1 MAILIQTVDE
11 KFSAALSN
19 ISACVPY
26 YLRFYSLFK
35 RRAVEDEEVTLRVN
49 MVDAVNPIIEYNTKF
64 IDSINS
70 ATLAAILCVELNRI
84 LLRHC
89 SSRKLADPELNYK
102 ASNIVCYDPSI
113 IPLFKTA
120 IESVRFGEDLPND
133 ANPRIRA
140 ELPPEYNHDTDC
152 QLEVLYEMLSKKQ
165 KGQQGPGNGQGQGGA
180 GGQNQQQQQ
189 QQNQNQNNNGNGKG
203 KGQGNGNGGGNNP
216 MRDAANRH
224 FNNNSPAQSEKWGDN
239 SIAEATIAQ
248 RVNTTDASQ
257 WGNMPGNLRE
267 RILAANRTVIDPRQA
282 LRDFIATAYSDNLL
296 DTRMKYNRRNP
307 EWSGILPGK
316 RHDQQ
321 FHLGIFA
328 DASGSMGSDDIKLC
342 IATVN
347 DFIKFEAEVDFAWWD
362 CTCEMPTEKLKPMNE
377 SDVTGGGGTNPQCII
392 DLIHKHKLRYDAIIV
407 LTDCGF
413 EWSRPKEYRDI
424 FIIRTP
430 TAVDAPAWVGKHQMS
445 MKSLNEYL
453 DSKKR

>member
-1 MAILIQTVDE
+1 MALLIQTVDE
-11 KFSAALSN
+11 KFSGALAN

-84 LLRHC
+84 LLKHC
-89 SSRKLADPELNYK
+89 STRKLADPQLNYK

-165 KGQQGPGNGQGQGGA
+165 KGQQGPGNGQG
-180 GGQNQQQQQ
+180 
-189 QQNQNQNNNGNGKG
+189 
-203 KGQGNGNGGGNNP
+203 KGQGNGNNP

-224 FNNNSPAQSEKWGDN
+224 FNNNSPSQTEKWGEN
-239 SIAEATIAQ
+239 SIAESTIAQ

-267 RILAANRTVIDPRQA
+267 KILAANRQVVDPRQA
-282 LRDFIATAYSDNLL
+282 LRDFIATAYSDNQL

-347 DFIKFEAEVDFAWWD
+347 DFIKFEADVDFAWWD
-362 CTCEMPTEKLKPMNE
+362 CSCEKPSAQLKPMHE
-377 SDVTGGGGTNPQCII
+377 SNVTGGGGTNPQCII
-392 DLIHKHKLRYDAIIV
+392 DLIHKERLHYDAIIV

-413 EWSRPKEYRDI
+413 CWDRPKEYRDI

-430 TAVDAPAWVGKHQMS
+430 TAVDAPEWVGKHQMS
-445 MKSLNEYL
+445 MKNLHEYL
-453 DSKKR
+453 DSKKH

>member
-1 MAILIQTVDE
+1 MALLIQTVDE
-11 KFSAALSN
+11 KFSGALAN

-35 RRAVEDEEVTLRVN
+35 RRAVEDEDVTLRVN

-84 LLRHC
+84 LLKHC
-89 SSRKLADPELNYK
+89 STRKLADPQLNYK

-180 GGQNQQQQQ
+180 GGQGQQP
-189 QQNQNQNNNGNGKG
+189 QNQNQNGNGNGQG
-203 KGQGNGNGGGNNP
+203 KGQGGGQGGGNNP

-224 FNNNSPAQSEKWGDN
+224 FNNNSPAQTEKWGEN
-239 SIAEATIAQ
+239 SIAESTIAQ

-267 RILAANRTVIDPRQA
+267 KILAANRQVVDPRQA
-282 LRDFIATAYSDNLL
+282 LRDFIATAYSDNQL

-347 DFIKFEAEVDFAWWD
+347 DFIKFEADVDFAWWD
-362 CTCEMPTEKLKPMNE
+362 CSCEKPSAQLKPMHE
-377 SDVTGGGGTNPQCII
+377 SNVTGGGGTNPQCII
-392 DLIHKHKLRYDAIIV
+392 DLIHKERLHYDAIIV

-413 EWSRPKEYRDI
+413 CWDRPKEYRDI

-430 TAVDAPAWVGKHQMS
+430 TAVDAPEWVGKHQMS

-453 DSKKR
+453 NSKKH

>member
-1 MAILIQTVDE
+1 MLIQTVDE
-11 KFSAALSN
+11 KFSGALAN

-35 RRAVEDEEVTLRVN
+35 RRAVEDEDVTLRVN

-84 LLRHC
+84 LLKHC
-89 SSRKLADPELNYK
+89 STRKLADPQLNYK

-140 ELPPEYNHDTDC
+140 ELPPDYNHDTDC

-165 KGQQGPGNGQGQGGA
+165 KGQQGPGNG
-180 GGQNQQQQQ
+180 
-189 QQNQNQNNNGNGKG
+189 KG
-203 KGQGNGNGGGNNP
+203 KGQGGGQGGGNNS

-224 FNNNSPAQSEKWGDN
+224 FNNNSPAQTEKWGEN
-239 SIAEATIAQ
+239 SIAESTIAQ

-267 RILAANRTVIDPRQA
+267 KILAANRQVVDPRQA
-282 LRDFIATAYSDNLL
+282 LRDFIATAYSDNQL

-347 DFIKFEAEVDFAWWD
+347 DFIKFEADVDFAWWD
-362 CTCEMPTEKLKPMNE
+362 CSCEKPSAQLKPMHE
-377 SDVTGGGGTNPQCII
+377 SNVTGGGGTNPQCII
-392 DLIHKHKLRYDAIIV
+392 DLIHKERLHYDAIVV

-413 EWSRPKEYRDI
+413 CWDRPKEYRDI

-430 TAVDAPAWVGKHQMS
+430 TAEDAPAWVGKHQMS

-453 DSKKR
+453 NSKKH

>member
-1 MAILIQTVDE
+1 MLIQTVDE
-11 KFSAALSN
+11 KFSGALAN
-19 ISACVPY
+19 ISASVPY

-35 RRAVEDEEVTLRVN
+35 RRAVEEEEVTLRVN

-84 LLRHC
+84 LLKHC
-89 SSRKLADPELNYK
+89 STRKLADPQLNYK

-113 IPLFKTA
+113 VPLFKTA
-120 IESVRFGEDLPND
+120 IESVRFGEDMPND

-140 ELPPEYNHDTDC
+140 ELPSNYNHDTDC
-152 QLEVLYEMLSKKQ
+152 QLEVLYEMLSKKKKNQ
-165 KGQQGPGNGQGQGGA
+165 NNDGNGQGNGG
-180 GGQNQQQQQ
+180 GGQGQ
-189 QQNQNQNNNGNGKG
+189 QNQNNNGNG
-203 KGQGNGNGGGNNP
+203 QGNGGGGGQNNGNNP

-224 FNNNSPAQSEKWGDN
+224 FNNNSPAQTEKWGEN
-239 SIAEATIAQ
+239 SIAESTIAQ

-267 RILAANRTVIDPRQA
+267 KILAANRQVVDPRQA
-282 LRDFIATAYSDNLL
+282 LRDFIATAYSDNQL

-347 DFIKFEAEVDFAWWD
+347 DFIKFEADVDFAWWD
-362 CTCEMPTEKLKPMNE
+362 CSCEKPSAQLKPMHE
-377 SDVTGGGGTNPQCII
+377 SNVTGGGGTNPQCII
-392 DLIHKHKLRYDAIIV
+392 DLIHKEKLRYDAIIV

-413 EWSRPKEYRDI
+413 DWNRPKEYREI

-430 TAVDAPAWVGKHQMS
+430 TATTAPDWVGKHQMS

-453 DSKKR
+453 DSKKH

>member
-1 MAILIQTVDE
+1 MALLIQTVDE
-11 KFSAALSN
+11 KFSGALAN

-35 RRAVEDEEVTLRVN
+35 RRAVEDEDVTLRVN

-84 LLRHC
+84 LLKHC
-89 SSRKLADPELNYK
+89 STRKLADPQLNYK

-180 GGQNQQQQQ
+180 GGQGQQP
-189 QQNQNQNNNGNGKG
+189 QNQNGNGNGQG
-203 KGQGNGNGGGNNP
+203 KGQGGGNGGGNNP

-224 FNNNSPAQSEKWGDN
+224 FNNNSPAQTEKWGEN
-239 SIAEATIAQ
+239 SIAESTQ
-248 RVNTTDASQ
+248 EQ
-257 WGNMPGNLRE
+257 
-267 RILAANRTVIDPRQA
+267 
-282 LRDFIATAYSDNLL
+282 
-296 DTRMKYNRRNP
+296 
-307 EWSGILPGK
+307 
-316 RHDQQ
+316 
-321 FHLGIFA
+321 
-328 DASGSMGSDDIKLC
+328 
-342 IATVN
+342 
-347 DFIKFEAEVDFAWWD
+347 
-362 CTCEMPTEKLKPMNE
+362 
-377 SDVTGGGGTNPQCII
+377 
-392 DLIHKHKLRYDAIIV
+392 
-407 LTDCGF
+407 
-413 EWSRPKEYRDI
+413 
-424 FIIRTP
+424 
-430 TAVDAPAWVGKHQMS
+430 
-445 MKSLNEYL
+445 
-453 DSKKR
+453 

>member
-1 MAILIQTVDE
+1 MLIQTVDE
-11 KFSAALSN
+11 KFRAALSH
-19 ISACVPY
+19 ISTYVPY

-35 RRAVEDEEVTLRVN
+35 RRAVEDEGVTLRVN
-49 MVDAVNPIIEYNTKF
+49 MVDGVNPIVEYNTKY
-64 IDSINS
+64 IDRINS
-70 ATLAAILCVELNRI
+70 ATLAHNLCVEVNRM
-84 LLRHC
+84 LMRHC
-89 SSRKLADPELNYK
+89 SSRMMPDRQLNYK
-102 ASNIVCYDPSI
+102 ASNIVCYDPCLV
-113 IPLFKTA
+113 PLFKTA
-120 IESVRFGEDLPND
+120 LETVDLGNDIPND

-140 ELPPEYNHDTDC
+140 ELPPEYNHDRDC
-152 QLEVLYEMLSKKQ
+152 QLEVLYEMLFKKQ
-165 KGQQGPGNGQGQGGA
+165 KEHGQSGGNNPDGGNSAPGGGKPKR
-180 GGQNQQQQQ
+180 N
-189 QQNQNQNNNGNGKG
+189 NNQNNN
-203 KGQGNGNGGGNNP
+203 
-216 MRDAANRH
+216 DAANAAREH
-224 FNNNSPAQSEKWGDN
+224 FYNNSPAQTEKWGEN

-257 WGNMPGNLRE
+257 WGDMPGNLRE
-267 RILAANRTVIDPRQA
+267 MILAANRTVVDPRQA
-282 LRDFIATAYSDNLL
+282 LRDFIATAYSDNLI

-321 FHLGIFA
+321 FHLGIFP

-347 DFIKFEAEVDFAWWD
+347 DFIKFGAEVDFAWWD
-362 CTCEMPTEKLKPMNE
+362 CKCEMPTKQLKPMHE
-377 SDVTGGGGTNPQCII
+377 SNVTGGGCTDPSCII

-413 EWSRPKEYRDI
+413 SWQRPKEYRDI

-430 TAVDAPAWVGKHQMS
+430 TAMEAPKWVGRHQMS

-453 DSKKR
+453 DKKR

>member
-1 MAILIQTVDE
+1 MLIQTVDE
-11 KFSAALSN
+11 KFSGALAN

-35 RRAVEDEEVTLRVN
+35 RRAVEDEDVTLRVN

-64 IDSINS
+64 IDSLNS

-84 LLRHC
+84 LLKHC
-89 SSRKLADPELNYK
+89 STRKLADPQLNYK

-140 ELPPEYNHDTDC
+140 ELPPEYDHDSDC
-152 QLEVLYEMLSKKQ
+152 QLEVLYEMLSKKK
-165 KGQQGPGNGQGQGGA
+165 KGPAGPCNGQGQGGA
-180 GGQNQQQQQ
+180 GGQGQQP
-189 QQNQNQNNNGNGKG
+189 QNQNQNGNGNGKG
-203 KGQGNGNGGGNNP
+203 KGQGKGQGGGQGGGNNP

-224 FNNNSPAQSEKWGDN
+224 FNNNSPAQTEKWGEN
-239 SIAEATIAQ
+239 SIAESTIAQ

-257 WGNMPGNLRE
+257 WGNMPSILRE
-267 RILAANRTVIDPRQA
+267 KILAANRQVVDPRQA
-282 LRDFIATAYSDNLL
+282 LRDFIATAYSDNQL

-347 DFIKFEAEVDFAWWD
+347 DFIKFEADVDFAWWD
-362 CTCEMPTEKLKPMNE
+362 CSCEKPSARLKPMYE
-377 SDVTGGGGTNPQCII
+377 SNVTGGGGTNPQCII
-392 DLIHKHKLRYDAIIV
+392 DLIHKEKLHYDAIIV

-413 EWSRPKEYRDI
+413 TWSRPNEYRDI

-430 TAVDAPAWVGKHQMS
+430 TAKDAPAWVGKHQMS
-445 MKSLNEYL
+445 MKSLNEYIN
-453 DSKKR
+453 SKKH

>member
-1 MAILIQTVDE
+1 MLIQTVDE
-11 KFSAALSN
+11 KFSAALQS
-19 ISACVPY
+19 ISTEVPY
-26 YLRFYSLFK
+26 YMRFYSLFK
-35 RRAVEDEEVTLRVN
+35 RRAIEDEEVTLRVN
-49 MVDAVNPIIEYNTKF
+49 MVDGVNPIIEYNIKF

-84 LLRHC
+84 LLKHC
-89 SSRKLADPELNYK
+89 TARKLADPQLNYK

-120 IESVRFGEDLPND
+120 LESVHLGDDIPND

-140 ELPPEYNHDTDC
+140 ELPQDYNHDTDC

-165 KGQQGPGNGQGQGGA
+165 KGPQGSGNGQGQGGA
-180 GGQNQQQQQ
+180 GGQGGN
-189 QQNQNQNNNGNGKG
+189 NQNQNNNGNGKG
-203 KGQGNGNGGGNNP
+203 KGNGNGGSNP
-216 MRDAANRH
+216 VSDAANRH
-224 FNNNSPAQSEKWGDN
+224 FNNNSPAQTDKWGEN

-267 RILAANRTVIDPRQA
+267 KILAANRTVIDPRQA

-347 DFIKFEAEVDFAWWD
+347 DFIRFEAEVDFAWWD
-362 CTCEMPTEKLKPMNE
+362 CTCEMPSSKLKPMHE
-377 SDVTGGGGTNPQCII
+377 SNVTGGGGTNPQCII
-392 DLIHKHKLRYDAIIV
+392 DLIHKKKLCYDAIIV

-413 EWSRPKEYRDI
+413 SWDRPKEYRDI

-430 TAVDAPAWVGKHQMS
+430 TAAPAPAWVGKHQMS
-445 MKSLNEYL
+445 MKNLHEYL
-453 DSKKR
+453 DSKKH

>member
-1 MAILIQTVDE
+1 MLIQTVDE
-11 KFSAALSN
+11 KFSSALAN

-35 RRAVEDEEVTLRVN
+35 RRAIEDEDVTLRVN

-84 LLRHC
+84 LLKHC
-89 SSRKLADPELNYK
+89 STRKLADPKLNYK

-180 GGQNQQQQQ
+180 GGQSQQP
-189 QQNQNQNNNGNGKG
+189 QNQNQN
-203 KGQGNGNGGGNNP
+203 GNGNGQGKVQGGGKGGDNNP
-216 MRDAANRH
+216 MRDAVNRH
-224 FNNNSPAQSEKWGDN
+224 FNNNSPAQTEKWGEN
-239 SIAEATIAQ
+239 SIAESTIAQ

-267 RILAANRTVIDPRQA
+267 KILAANRQVVDPRQA
-282 LRDFIATAYSDNLL
+282 LRDFIATAYSDNQL

-347 DFIKFEAEVDFAWWD
+347 DFIKFEADVDFAWWD
-362 CTCEMPTEKLKPMNE
+362 CSCEKPSAQLKPMHE
-377 SDVTGGGGTNPQCII
+377 SNVMGGGGTNPQCII
-392 DLIHKHKLRYDAIIV
+392 DLIHKERLHYDAIIV

-413 EWSRPKEYRDI
+413 CWDRPKEYRDI

-430 TAVDAPAWVGKHQMS
+430 TAEDAPAWVGKHQMS

-453 DSKKR
+453 NSKKH

>member
-1 MAILIQTVDE
+1 MLIQTVDE
-11 KFSAALSN
+11 KFSSALAN

-84 LLRHC
+84 LLKHC
-89 SSRKLADPELNYK
+89 STRKLADPQLNYK

-140 ELPPEYNHDTDC
+140 ELPPEYDHDRDC

-165 KGQQGPGNGQGQGGA
+165 KDQNGNGNGQG
-180 GGQNQQQQQ
+180 
-189 QQNQNQNNNGNGKG
+189 
-203 KGQGNGNGGGNNP
+203 KGQGGGNNP

-224 FNNNSPAQSEKWGDN
+224 FNNNSPAQTEKWGEN
-239 SIAEATIAQ
+239 SIAESTIAQ

-267 RILAANRTVIDPRQA
+267 KILAANRQVVDPRQA
-282 LRDFIATAYSDNLL
+282 LRDFIATAYSDNQL

-347 DFIKFEAEVDFAWWD
+347 DFIKFEADVDFAWWD
-362 CTCEMPTEKLKPMNE
+362 CSCEKPSAQLKPMYE
-377 SDVTGGGGTNPQCII
+377 SNVTGGGGTNPQCII
-392 DLIHKHKLRYDAIIV
+392 DLIHKERLHYDAIIV

-413 EWSRPKEYRDI
+413 YWNRPKEYRDI

-430 TAVDAPAWVGKHQMS
+430 TAKDAPAWVGKHQMS

-453 DSKKR
+453 NSKKH

>member
-1 MAILIQTVDE
+1 MLIQTVDE
-11 KFSAALSN
+11 KFRAALSH
-19 ISACVPY
+19 ISTYVPY

-35 RRAVEDEEVTLRVN
+35 RRAVEEEGVTLRVN
-49 MVDAVNPIIEYNTKF
+49 MVDAVNPIVEYNTKY
-64 IDSINS
+64 IDRINS
-70 ATLAAILCVELNRI
+70 ATLAHNLCVEINRI
-84 LLRHC
+84 LMRHC
-89 SSRKLADPELNYK
+89 SSRMMPDKQLNYK
-102 ASNIVCYDPSI
+102 ASNIVCYDPCLV
-113 IPLFKTA
+113 PLFKTA
-120 IESVRFGEDLPND
+120 LESVDLGDDVPND

-165 KGQQGPGNGQGQGGA
+165 KGQGPSGPNPNGGNGGNPPPSGG
-180 GGQNQQQQQ
+180 NKPKR
-189 QQNQNQNNNGNGKG
+189 NNNQNNNN
-203 KGQGNGNGGGNNP
+203 
-216 MRDAANRH
+216 DAANAAREH
-224 FNNNSPAQSEKWGDN
+224 FYNNSPAQTEKWGEN

-257 WGNMPGNLRE
+257 WGDMPGNLRE
-267 RILAANRTVIDPRQA
+267 KILAANRSVVDPRQA
-282 LRDFIATAYSDNLL
+282 LRDFIATAYSDNMVE
-296 DTRMKYNRRNP
+296 TRMKYNRRNP

-362 CTCEMPTEKLKPMNE
+362 CRCEMPTEKLKPMNE
-377 SDVTGGGGTNPQCII
+377 SNVTGGGGTDPSCII

-413 EWSRPKEYRDI
+413 CWHRPKEYRDI

-430 TAVDAPAWVGKHQMS
+430 TAAEAPKWVGKHQMS
-445 MKSLNEYL
+445 MKNLHEYL
-453 DSKKR
+453 DKKH

>member
-1 MAILIQTVDE
+1 MLIQTVDE
-11 KFSAALSN
+11 KFSSALAN

-35 RRAVEDEEVTLRVN
+35 RRAVEDEDVTLRVN

-84 LLRHC
+84 LLKHC
-89 SSRKLADPELNYK
+89 STRKLADPKLNYK

-180 GGQNQQQQQ
+180 GGQSQQP
-189 QQNQNQNNNGNGKG
+189 QNQNQN
-203 KGQGNGNGGGNNP
+203 GNGNGQGKVQGGGKGGDNNP

-224 FNNNSPAQSEKWGDN
+224 FNNNSPAQTEKWGEN
-239 SIAEATIAQ
+239 SIAESTIAQ

-267 RILAANRTVIDPRQA
+267 KILAANRQVVDPRQA
-282 LRDFIATAYSDNLL
+282 LRDFIATAYSDNQL

-347 DFIKFEAEVDFAWWD
+347 DFIKFEADVDFAWWD
-362 CTCEMPTEKLKPMNE
+362 CSCEKPSAQLKPMHE
-377 SDVTGGGGTNPQCII
+377 SNVMGGGGTNPQCII
-392 DLIHKHKLRYDAIIV
+392 DLIHKERLHYDAIIV

-413 EWSRPKEYRDI
+413 CWDRPKEYRDI

-430 TAVDAPAWVGKHQMS
+430 TAEDAPAWVGKHQMS

-453 DSKKR
+453 NSKKH

>member
-1 MAILIQTVDE
+1 MLIQSVDE
-11 KFSAALSN
+11 KFRAALSH
-19 ISACVPY
+19 ISTYVPY

-35 RRAVEDEEVTLRVN
+35 RRAVEEEGVTLRVN
-49 MVDAVNPIIEYNTKF
+49 MVDAVNPIVEYNTKY
-64 IDSINS
+64 IDRINS
-70 ATLAAILCVELNRI
+70 ATLAHNLCVEINRI
-84 LLRHC
+84 LMRHC
-89 SSRKLADPELNYK
+89 SSRMMPDKQLNYK
-102 ASNIVCYDPSI
+102 ASNIVCYDPCLV
-113 IPLFKTA
+113 PLFKTA
-120 IESVRFGEDLPND
+120 LESVDLGDDVPND

-152 QLEVLYEMLSKKQ
+152 QLEVLYEMLAKKQ
-165 KGQQGPGNGQGQGGA
+165 KGQGPSGGNAPNGGGNPPPQPN
-180 GGQNQQQQQ
+180 GGNKPKR
-189 QQNQNQNNNGNGKG
+189 NNNQNNN
-203 KGQGNGNGGGNNP
+203 
-216 MRDAANRH
+216 DAANAAREH
-224 FNNNSPAQSEKWGDN
+224 FYNNSPAQTEKWGEN

-257 WGNMPGNLRE
+257 WGDMPGNLRE
-267 RILAANRTVIDPRQA
+267 KILAANRSVVDPRQA
-282 LRDFIATAYSDNLL
+282 LRDFIATAYSDNMVE
-296 DTRMKYNRRNP
+296 TRMKYNRRNP

-362 CTCEMPTEKLKPMNE
+362 CSCEMPTEKLKPMSE
-377 SDVTGGGGTNPQCII
+377 SNVTGGGGTDPSCII
-392 DLIHKHKLRYDAIIV
+392 DLIHKYKLRYDAIIV

-413 EWSRPKEYRDI
+413 CWSRPKEYRDI

-430 TAVDAPAWVGKHQMS
+430 TAAEAPKWVGKHQMS
-445 MKSLNEYL
+445 MKSLHEYL
-453 DSKKR
+453 DKKH

>member
-1 MAILIQTVDE
+1 MLIQTVDE
-11 KFSAALSN
+11 KFSSALAN

-84 LLRHC
+84 LLKHC
-89 SSRKLADPELNYK
+89 STRKLADPQLNYK

-140 ELPPEYNHDTDC
+140 ELPPEYDHDRDC

-165 KGQQGPGNGQGQGGA
+165 KDQNGNGNGQG
-180 GGQNQQQQQ
+180 
-189 QQNQNQNNNGNGKG
+189 
-203 KGQGNGNGGGNNP
+203 KGQGGGNNP

-224 FNNNSPAQSEKWGDN
+224 FNNNSPAQTEKWGEN
-239 SIAEATIAQ
+239 SIAESTIAQ

-267 RILAANRTVIDPRQA
+267 KILAANRQVVDPRQA
-282 LRDFIATAYSDNLL
+282 LRDFIATAYSDNQL

-347 DFIKFEAEVDFAWWD
+347 DFIKFEADVDFAWWD
-362 CTCEMPTEKLKPMNE
+362 CSCEKPSAQLKPMYE
-377 SDVTGGGGTNPQCII
+377 SNVTGGGGTNPQCII
-392 DLIHKHKLRYDAIIV
+392 NLIHKERLHYDAIIV

-413 EWSRPKEYRDI
+413 YWNRPKEYRDI

-430 TAVDAPAWVGKHQMS
+430 TAKDAPAWVGKHQMS

-453 DSKKR
+453 NSKKH

>member
-1 MAILIQTVDE
+1 MLIQTVDE
-11 KFSAALSN
+11 KFSSALAN

-35 RRAVEDEEVTLRVN
+35 RRAVEEEEVTLRVN

-84 LLRHC
+84 LLKHC
-89 SSRKLADPELNYK
+89 STRKLADPQLNYK

-113 IPLFKTA
+113 IPLFKTD

-133 ANPRIRA
+133 ANPRIRS

-152 QLEVLYEMLSKKQ
+152 QLEVLYEMLSKNQ
-165 KGQQGPGNGQGQGGA
+165 KGEQNQYGA
-180 GGQNQQQQQ
+180 GDGQSQQ
-189 QQNQNQNNNGNGKG
+189 QQNQNNTGKGNGKG
-203 KGQGNGNGGGNNP
+203 NGQGGGYNP

-224 FNNNSPAQSEKWGDN
+224 FNNNSPSQSEKWGEN
-239 SIAEATIAQ
+239 SIAESTIAQ

-267 RILAANRTVIDPRQA
+267 KILAANRQVVDPRQA
-282 LRDFIATAYSDNLL
+282 LRDFIATAYSDNQL

-347 DFIKFEAEVDFAWWD
+347 DFIKFEADVDFAWWD
-362 CTCEMPTEKLKPMNE
+362 CSCEKPSAQLKPMHE
-377 SDVTGGGGTNPQCII
+377 SNVTGGGGTNPQCII
-392 DLIHKHKLRYDAIIV
+392 DLIHKEKLHYDAIIV

-413 EWSRPKEYRDI
+413 YWDRPKEYRDI

-430 TAVDAPAWVGKHQMS
+430 TAMDAPKWVGKHQMS
-445 MKSLNEYL
+445 MKSLHEYI

>member
-1 MAILIQTVDE
+1 MLIQTVDE
-11 KFSAALSN
+11 KFRAALSH
-19 ISACVPY
+19 ISTYVPY

-35 RRAVEDEEVTLRVN
+35 RRAVEDEGVTLRVN
-49 MVDAVNPIIEYNTKF
+49 MVDGVNPIVEYDTKY
-64 IDSINS
+64 IDRINS
-70 ATLAAILCVELNRI
+70 ATLAHNLCVEVNRM
-84 LLRHC
+84 LMRHC
-89 SSRKLADPELNYK
+89 SSRMMPDRQLNYK
-102 ASNIVCYDPSI
+102 ASNIVCYDPCLV
-113 IPLFKTA
+113 PLFKTA
-120 IESVRFGEDLPND
+120 LETVDLGNDIPND

-140 ELPPEYNHDTDC
+140 ELPPEYNHDRDC
-152 QLEVLYEMLSKKQ
+152 QLEVLYEMLFKKQ
-165 KGQQGPGNGQGQGGA
+165 KGQGQ
-180 GGQNQQQQQ
+180 
-189 QQNQNQNNNGNGKG
+189 
-203 KGQGNGNGGGNNP
+203 GGGNNP
-216 MRDAANRH
+216 DGGNSAPGGGKPKRNNQNNQNNDAANAAREH
-224 FNNNSPAQSEKWGDN
+224 FYNNSPAQTEKWGEN

-257 WGNMPGNLRE
+257 WGDMPGNLRE
-267 RILAANRTVIDPRQA
+267 MILAANRTVVDPRQA
-282 LRDFIATAYSDNLL
+282 LRDFIATAYSDNLI

-362 CTCEMPTEKLKPMNE
+362 CRCEMPSEQLKPMHE
-377 SDVTGGGGTNPQCII
+377 SNVTGGGGTDPSCII

-413 EWSRPKEYRDI
+413 SWQRPKEYRDI

-430 TAVDAPAWVGKHQMS
+430 TAMEAPKWVGRHQMS

-453 DSKKR
+453 DKKR

>member
-1 MAILIQTVDE
+1 MALLIQTVDE
-11 KFSAALSN
+11 KFSGALAN

-84 LLRHC
+84 LLKHC
-89 SSRKLADPELNYK
+89 STRKLADPQLNYK

-165 KGQQGPGNGQGQGGA
+165 KGQQGPGNGQGQG
-180 GGQNQQQQQ
+180 
-189 QQNQNQNNNGNGKG
+189 
-203 KGQGNGNGGGNNP
+203 QGNGNNP

-224 FNNNSPAQSEKWGDN
+224 FNNNSPSQTEKWGEN
-239 SIAEATIAQ
+239 SIAESTIAQ

-267 RILAANRTVIDPRQA
+267 KILAANRQVVDPRQA
-282 LRDFIATAYSDNLL
+282 LRDFIATAYSDNQL

-347 DFIKFEAEVDFAWWD
+347 DFIKFEADVDFAWWD
-362 CTCEMPTEKLKPMNE
+362 CSCEKPSAQLKPMHE
-377 SDVTGGGGTNPQCII
+377 SNVTGGGGTNPQCII
-392 DLIHKHKLRYDAIIV
+392 DLIHKERLHYDAIIV

-413 EWSRPKEYRDI
+413 CWDRPKEYRDI

-430 TAVDAPAWVGKHQMS
+430 TAVDAPEWVGKHQMS
-445 MKSLNEYL
+445 MKNLHEYL
-453 DSKKR
+453 DSKKH